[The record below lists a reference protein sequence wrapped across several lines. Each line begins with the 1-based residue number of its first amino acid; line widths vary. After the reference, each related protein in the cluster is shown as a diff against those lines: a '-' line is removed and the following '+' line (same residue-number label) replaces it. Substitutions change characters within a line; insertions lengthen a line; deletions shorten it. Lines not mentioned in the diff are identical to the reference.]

1 MPETIRLRCCWPEC
15 AHEWDG
21 TYTAT
26 DYTSCPR
33 CHASFSFRKPI
44 MLTPT
49 PMPRDLSEEAVAEWL
64 HDDYEKSARVVG
76 WKTQEACRVP
86 WKDLPAANQAVMLLT
101 ARAVLALVREK
112 VREAADLACHSPYS
126 NTRSIVDHVVSRVL
140 GDHPQGGHGEGR
152 PAREEAPRA

>member
-1 MPETIRLRCCWPEC
+1 MS
-15 AHEWDG
+15 DV
-21 TYTAT
+21 
-26 DYTSCPR
+26 
-33 CHASFSFRKPI
+33 
-44 MLTPT
+44 
-49 PMPRDLSEEAVAEWL
+49 PMPKDLSEEAVAEWL

-112 VREAADLACHSPYS
+112 VREAITA
-126 NTRSIVDHVVSRVL
+126 TRVQERRNDFTDDDEIGSRVL
-140 GDHPQGGHGEGR
+140 GDHPASGHDEGR